1 MVERKF
7 NKRFG
12 AVAIEKGFIIKEEL
26 IEAMIVQIES
36 HLDEAEPKLVGSIL
50 NDMHHMTEQQ
60 IDEVVNS
67 MSKKPY
73 VCPSCGV
80 MILECSNCGAI
91 LR

>member
-26 IEAMIVQIES
+26 LEAMMVKIES

-50 NDMHHMTEQQ
+50 NDMHYMTEQQ

-67 MSKKPY
+67 MPKKPY
-73 VCPSCGV
+73 SCPRCGV

-91 LR
+91 L